1 MLTRL
6 CLTRCQSVLRWDSH
20 RFTLQTWRCS
30 LPRPLLDLSCMIV
43 AEPNFKFR
51 PRTTI
56 VCTLFSNMSVN
67 NSSSG
72 DFLHFHFSCQ
82 WLDTLSCVHRS
93 CRDGHGKRYRSTYIC
108 TYICNSKFRGWCS
121 HQAHLLLAHIKTLTL
136 LVETI
141 FPLSLLTIW
150 PFVLR
155 Y

>member
-1 MLTRL
+1 MLNSVSVRL
-6 CLTRCQSVLRWDSH
+6 AVGFTQIHTPNLKMFSSQAVVRLVLHDCGRAQ
-20 RFTLQTWRCS
+20 LQ
-30 LPRPLLDLSCMIV
+30 V
-43 AEPNFKFR
+43 
-51 PRTTI
+51 
-56 VCTLFSNMSVN
+56 
-67 NSSSG
+67 SSSNN
-72 DFLHFHFSCQ
+72 DCMYTFFKYVRQQQLKRWLLHFHFSCQ

-141 FPLSLLTIW
+141 FPLSLLTIR